1 MMNFIDLNV
10 IKSVY
15 ENNSLEKANVIIE
28 EKDYKRIILGLYTWY
43 RFSEKESKFVK
54 KEAPSKLPFPEA
66 VPSFI
71 ESDLNKII
79 LSSLILY
86 KNTLEKVVSSY
97 VSSTFSFSEYF
108 ELASCALYDS
118 KKNFSFGRLIILIT
132 FSMLT
137 GTQIFFDQY
146 YDFIELDIERNGGW
160 KKIDELYFNTKRE
173 NNTVSIFDHIR
184 NWVLKSYYY

>member
-71 ESDLNKII
+71 ESNLEKII

-86 KNTLEKVVSSY
+86 KNKLEKVVYSY

-118 KKNFSFGRLIILIT
+118 KKNFSFGSLIILVAFI
-132 FSMLT
+132 MLT

-146 YDFIELDIERNGGW
+146 YDFIERDIERNGGW
-160 KKIDELYFNTKRE
+160 KKIDELYFNT
-173 NNTVSIFDHIR
+173 
-184 NWVLKSYYY
+184 